1 MSCMDAAIAAGGAI
15 HVLDTTDASAAID
28 AINTARAAG
37 GAIEATGMM
46 AAIAGWLLAVS
57 WQLLP
62 LTAVVI
68 ILDLALRR
76 AGPVVRS
83 ALWWVVLAK
92 LVVPPGLA
100 SPVSIAQLWPVDGVS
115 AIITD
120 TAAAP
125 EARSD
130 SKDLVLSGK
139 SNHASGAATLLAIW
153 AARAAG
159 AVGMSSSPLAM
170 ANAAAPEARSDWR
183 DLVLPWKS
191 NRASGAATSPVTI
204 TLLVIWAIGAI
215 AAAVTACWRYRRVR
229 AACLEGAALLS
240 DAAPEIHE
248 TAVAAARQLN
258 LSKLPPIFV
267 AAPDARAAGLPAVI
281 GFLAPSIVL
290 PRPLLERPRV
300 EIEHVLLHEL
310 AHVRRGDPLTSLVC
324 LVAQIVFW
332 FHPAVWCARRR
343 LATLREMAC
352 DRTVARVL
360 GDATP
365 AYRRTLILLAR
376 SAALA
381 TTASATATAS
391 AAAAAASAS
400 SRFAGGPGA
409 LGLFQRQ
416 SELVTRL
423 DALARPVSMRRATE
437 YAASAAIAAAILVS
451 CVPLAPARAAPT
463 VSIDVPPLDQLPGS
477 LQKRYAVMRAMTLAE
492 QAQPPQPSR

>member
-1 MSCMDAAIAAGGAI
+1 MPCMDAAIAAGAI

-28 AINTARAAG
+28 AINAARAAG

-46 AAIAGWLLAVS
+46 AAIAGWLLALS

-68 ILDLALRR
+68 ILDFALRR

-83 ALWWVVLAK
+83 ALWWMVLAK
-92 LVVPPGLA
+92 LIVPPGLA
-100 SPVSIAQLWPVDGVS
+100 SPLSISQLWPVDGVS

-120 TAAAP
+120 NAAAPEVRSDSKDLGLSGKSNRASGAASLLAMWAAGAAGVPDAAGTSSSPPAMTDAAAP
-125 EARSD
+125 EARSGWD
-130 SKDLVLSGK
+130 DLARNGWKDLVLPRK
-139 SNHASGAATLLAIW
+139 LNRASGAATLLAIW
-153 AARAAG
+153 
-159 AVGMSSSPLAM
+159 LA
-170 ANAAAPEARSDWR
+170 
-183 DLVLPWKS
+183 
-191 NRASGAATSPVTI
+191 
-204 TLLVIWAIGAI
+204 GAI
-215 AAAVTACWRYRRVR
+215 AAAVLACWRYRRVR
-229 AACLEGAALLS
+229 AACLDGAVLLT
-240 DAAPEIHE
+240 DAAQDIHDVV
-248 TAVAAARQLN
+248 AHAAARQLG
-258 LSKLPPIFV
+258 LSALPPIFV
-267 AAPDARAAGLPAVI
+267 AAHGARAAGLPAVI
-281 GFLAPSIVL
+281 GFLTPSIVL
-290 PRPLLERPRV
+290 PRPLLDRPRC

-332 FHPAVWCARRR
+332 FHPAIWCARRR

-381 TTASATATAS
+381 TPAAAS
-391 AAAAAASAS
+391 AAASAAGRLTA
-400 SRFAGGPGA
+400 GPGA

-416 SELVTRL
+416 SQLVTRL

-437 YAASAAIAAAILVS
+437 RAAGAAIALAILVS
-451 CVPLAPARAAPT
+451 CVPLASTRAAPIT
-463 VSIDVPPLDQLPGS
+463 SIDVPPLDQLPGS